1 MDQHRRRSFVA
12 RAGTLLTLV
21 PLALA
26 AGAVRA
32 RTARRHET
40 KSSDDDR
47 LKAMEK
53 QMEQMAAELGLLN
66 DVQAIRRL
74 QHAYGYYMD
83 KCLYDEVVDL
93 FADDG
98 EVHFG
103 GGVYRG
109 KAGQR
114 RLYTG
119 AFRRTFAAGANGPV
133 FGFLLDHLQLQD
145 IIDVAPDR
153 RTALARVRCFM
164 QAGSH
169 DAKESAPAG
178 IPRQWWEGGI
188 YENTY
193 AKGDDGIWR
202 IRILNYNVV
211 YQGTYEEGWAHWKS
225 AAAPAE
231 RKTFPDDPNGPDELA
246 AQPAAAWPQT
256 AVVPFHYAHPVTGKS
271 WA

>member
-1 MDQHRRRSFVA
+1 MNQDQRRSFLS
-12 RAGTLLTLV
+12 RAGALLTLV

-26 AGAVRA
+26 AGAARA
-32 RTARRHET
+32 RAAKHHET
-40 KSSDDDR
+40 HSSDDDR

-53 QMEQMAAELGLLN
+53 QMEQMSGELGLLK

-93 FADDG
+93 FADDA
-98 EVHFG
+98 EVHFAG
-103 GGVYRG
+103 GIYRG

-114 RLYTG
+114 RLYSG
-119 AFRRTFAAGANGPV
+119 NFRRIFANGANGPV
-133 FGFLLDHLQLQD
+133 YAFLLDHLQLQD

-153 RTALARVRCFM
+153 RSALARVRCFM

-169 DAKESAPAG
+169 DAKESVPPG

-193 AKGDDGIWR
+193 AKADDGVWR
-202 IRILNYNVV
+202 IKVLNYRVV
-211 YQGTYEEGWAHWKS
+211 YQGTFEEGWAHWKS
-225 AAAPAE
+225 AAPPAD
-231 RKTFPDDPNGPDELA
+231 RKLFPDDPNGPDELNA
-246 AQPAAAWPQT
+246 EPAGTWPQT
-256 AVVPFHYAHPVTGKS
+256 AVVPFHYAHPVTGKT